1 MPEIE
6 FEGEKYR
13 TDEAG
18 FIQDPEKWFPKLAE
32 FLAKKEGIGGLTSD
46 HWKVINCIR
55 DHYLKF
61 GVAPLIEKLRK
72 ETGFTLRQIHKLFP
86 QGPAKSACK
95 IAGLT
100 YERCTVACMP

>member
-1 MPEIE
+1 MPEVE
-6 FEGEKYR
+6 FEGKKYR

-18 FIQDPEKWFPKLAE
+18 FIQDPEKWSPKLAE

-46 HWKVINCIR
+46 HWKVIDCIR

-72 ETGFTLRQIHKLFP
+72 ETGFTLRQIYELFP

-100 YERCTVACMP
+100 YERCTVACVP